1 MSEPRLP
8 YAAVILKLLRG
19 VVYYDD
25 KEWDTLLSYEKA
37 VQLHMASIGLRLHVD
52 EADGYAYLS
61 QPDADEASGV
71 SVSETAATRELPR
84 LVRRIPLNFEATLL
98 CVVLRDELLK
108 FEMREPGLE
117 RLVLSKQHIQ
127 EAMHIFYPEPA
138 DMTRLMGRIDR
149 VIGQVERAGFL
160 RPIKHEDE
168 DVYEVKRIIKAKI
181 SADKLVEIRDQLRQ
195 YADARRGV

>member
-181 SADKLVEIRDQLRQ
+181 SADKLVEIRDQLSQ

>member
-61 QPDADEASGV
+61 QPDDDEASGA

-149 VIGQVERAGFL
+149 IIGQVERVGFL

>member
-1 MSEPRLP
+1 MHEPLLP
-8 YAAVILKLLRG
+8 YAAAILKLLRG
-19 VVYYDD
+19 VVYFDD

-37 VQLHMASIGLRLHVD
+37 IQLHVAGIGLRLHVD

-61 QPDADEASGV
+61 QPDDEAG
-71 SVSETAATRELPR
+71 ANGNDRDAGGARELPR

-98 CVVLRDELLK
+98 CVVLREALLK

-117 RLVLSKQHIQ
+117 RMVLSKQQIQ
-127 EAMHIFYPEPA
+127 DAMQIFYPEPA
-138 DMTRLMGRIDR
+138 DMTRLLGRIDR

-160 RPIKHEDE
+160 RSIKHDGE

-195 YADARRGV
+195 YAEARRAV